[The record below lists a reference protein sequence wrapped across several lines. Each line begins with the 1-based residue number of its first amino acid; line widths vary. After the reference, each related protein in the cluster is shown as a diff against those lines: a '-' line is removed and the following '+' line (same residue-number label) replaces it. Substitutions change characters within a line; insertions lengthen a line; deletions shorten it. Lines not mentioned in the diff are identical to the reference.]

1 MYPMTWRRS
10 PHLILA
16 CAVVVLLLAM
26 GVRAIFGLFMRPM
39 GMARG
44 WAYEHTGSYDLMWW
58 LGPMAAASAREPS

>member
-1 MYPMTWRRS
+1 
-10 PHLILA
+10 
-16 CAVVVLLLAM
+16 VLLLAM